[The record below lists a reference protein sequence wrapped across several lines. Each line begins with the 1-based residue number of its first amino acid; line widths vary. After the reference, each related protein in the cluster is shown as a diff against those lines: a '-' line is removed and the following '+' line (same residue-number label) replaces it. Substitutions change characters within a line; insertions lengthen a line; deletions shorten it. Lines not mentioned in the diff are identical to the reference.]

1 MGLLGK
7 YNLQDFEGRLG
18 GPAGVGLR
26 SMRSV
31 LVSGKAKGE
40 GDDSTPNPIAQKAT
54 GPVQNSDGTIPGS
67 CTTRKRK
74 SPECK
79 NKHVQAKTHIC
90 LEVQALGTPEVVI
103 SSSAQRGQAESE
115 RD

>member
-1 MGLLGK
+1 MIQHPILLLRRQLGQSKTAMGQFQEAV
-7 YNLQDFEGRLG
+7 LQGRG
-18 GPAGVGLR
+18 
-26 SMRSV
+26 
-31 LVSGKAKGE
+31 
-40 GDDSTPNPIAQKAT
+40 
-54 GPVQNSDGTIPGS
+54 
-67 CTTRKRK
+67 K